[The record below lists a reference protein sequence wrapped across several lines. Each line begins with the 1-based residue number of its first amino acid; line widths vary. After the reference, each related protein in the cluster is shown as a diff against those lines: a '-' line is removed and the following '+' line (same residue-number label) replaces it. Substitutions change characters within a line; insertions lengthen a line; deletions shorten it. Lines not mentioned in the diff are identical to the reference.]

1 MVTQDRPGRQA
12 SMAET
17 VVVVVDSLDRDPV
30 EGCLG
35 EPGVGVYASNDRA
48 IALDGSGLAA
58 AGFEVVDVGGE
69 KFADCV
75 ASRRPMGVELG
86 CQLGQKSLNSSV
98 MGQSMG
104 QTPNPGLWKFP
115 VNPSPLKNQGFCER
129 PRLDSNQ
136 RHTV

>member
-1 MVTQDRPGRQA
+1 
-12 SMAET
+12 MAET

-69 KFADCV
+69 KFADRV
-75 ASRRPMGVELG
+75 ASGRPVFPA
-86 CQLGQKSLNSSV
+86 SLPAIASSLRLCV
-98 MGQSMG
+98 LCGLPEAASRSSSLVSRSFLA
-104 QTPNPGLWKFP
+104 PGLG
-115 VNPSPLKNQGFCER
+115 SAR
-129 PRLDSNQ
+129 
-136 RHTV
+136 